1 MNPEDPRENPGEN
14 PGESRRDE
22 NPEESRRDENPGESR
37 GDSDGEHPGESSR
50 RHPDGTPAGAA
61 AGDSVR
67 PRGIVVIAVVV
78 ALEALALLVAGGWYG
93 TQLLT
98 GAPVLS
104 FWGAVFTLCLLLAF
118 SAWLFAVARF
128 LLRGFR
134 WPRAGALV
142 AQLFVLTIGFPTLT
156 GGYPLAGL
164 AMLIPAVTAIVLLF
178 DKRVIAFA
186 SRAAGAPPAL

>member
-1 MNPEDPRENPGEN
+1 MNPEDPRENAGEN
-14 PGESRRDE
+14 PGENPRETPGESLPE
-22 NPEESRRDENPGESR
+22 NAGGPPEANSLPNPGEA
-37 GDSDGEHPGESSR
+37 PGGG
-50 RHPDGTPAGAA
+50 PGGGP
-61 AGDSVR
+61 VR

-78 ALEALALLVAGGWYG
+78 ALEATALLVAAVWYG

-118 SAWLFAVARF
+118 SVWLFAVARF

-142 AQLFVLTIGFPTLT
+142 AQIFVLTIGFPTLT

-164 AMLIPAVTAIVLLF
+164 AMLVPAVTAIVLLF

>member
-1 MNPEDPRENPGEN
+1 MNPEDPGNPSDDAREEPGEN
-14 PGESRRDE
+14 HDESPAEYPGEIHRDSAGDHSGE
-22 NPEESRRDENPGESR
+22 NSLRN
-37 GDSDGEHPGESSR
+37 
-50 RHPDGTPAGAA
+50 PDGTPAGAA
-61 AGDSVR
+61 AAGTVR
-67 PRGIVVIAVVV
+67 PKGIVVIAVVV
-78 ALEALALLVAGGWYG
+78 ALEAAALLMAGGWYG

-186 SRAAGAPPAL
+186 SRAAGSSRAL

>member
-1 MNPEDPRENPGEN
+1 MNPEDPGEDPRDNPRENPSGR
-14 PGESRRDE
+14 PGQDRLR
-22 NPEESRRDENPGESR
+22 NA
-37 GDSDGEHPGESSR
+37 
-50 RHPDGTPAGAA
+50 AGAP
-61 AGDSVR
+61 VR
-67 PRGIVVIAVVV
+67 PRAIVVIAVVV
-78 ALEALALLVAGGWYG
+78 ALEAAALLLAAVWYG

-104 FWGAVFTLCLLLAF
+104 FWGAVFTLFLLLAF
-118 SAWLFAVARF
+118 TVWLFAVARF

-164 AMLIPAVTAIVLLF
+164 AMLVPAALTIVLLF

>member
-1 MNPEDPRENPGEN
+1 MNPEDPRENAGEN
-14 PGESRRDE
+14 PGE
-22 NPEESRRDENPGESR
+22 NPRENPGESLPENA
-37 GDSDGEHPGESSR
+37 GGPPEANSLPNPGEAPGS
-50 RHPDGTPAGAA
+50 GL
-61 AGDSVR
+61 VR

-78 ALEALALLVAGGWYG
+78 ALEATALLVAGVWYG

-118 SAWLFAVARF
+118 SVWLFAVARF

-142 AQLFVLTIGFPTLT
+142 AQIFVLTIGFPTLT
-156 GGYPLAGL
+156 GGYPVAGL
-164 AMLIPAVTAIVLLF
+164 AMLIPAVMAIVLLF

>member
-1 MNPEDPRENPGEN
+1 M
-14 PGESRRDE
+14 ESRRKPVDL
-22 NPEESRRDENPGESR
+22 PRRPRKQTAAES
-37 GDSDGEHPGESSR
+37 
-50 RHPDGTPAGAA
+50 AA
-61 AGDSVR
+61 ALRAR

-78 ALEALALLVAGGWYG
+78 ALEATALLVAAVWYG

-104 FWGAVFTLCLLLAF
+104 FWGAVFTLGLLLAF
-118 SAWLFAVARF
+118 SVWLFAVARF
-128 LLRGFR
+128 LFRGFR

-164 AMLIPAVTAIVLLF
+164 AMLVPAVTAIVLLF

>member
-1 MNPEDPRENPGEN
+1 MNPEDPRENAGEDPRENAGETPRENAGDN
-14 PGESRRDE
+14 PID
-22 NPEESRRDENPGESR
+22 NV
-37 GDSDGEHPGESSR
+37 GEHPGEKSLR
-50 RHPDGTPAGAA
+50 NPGGTPAGAA
-61 AGDSVR
+61 AGDSRR
-67 PRGIVVIAVVV
+67 PKGVVVIAAVV
-78 ALEALALLVAGGWYG
+78 ALEAAALLVAGGWYG
-93 TQLLT
+93 TQLVT